1 MKKDCSMPIV
11 TFPLGPLETNC
22 YLIHN
27 DTHALAVD
35 VGGDPADVLDY
46 LAQHTLTL
54 THICITHLHF
64 DHLYG
69 VAALHDATQAVVL
82 CPAGDESLRG
92 TSLADGGQWGLPTV
106 PAFSSQNFTLGEQ
119 MLGDFCV
126 SVFETPGHTPGSVS
140 LYLPQENAVFTGDAL
155 FYHSMGRTDF
165 PGGDQ
170 DTLLRSIRTRLFTL
184 PEGTLAYPG
193 HGPETSI
200 GNEKRNNPYCGD
212 FVHTTE

>member
-1 MKKDCSMPIV
+1 MPIV

-27 DTHALAVD
+27 ESTALAVD

-46 LAQHTLTL
+46 LTQHKLCL
-54 THICITHLHF
+54 SHILITHLHF

-69 VAALHDATQAVVL
+69 VAALQEATHAVVL
-82 CPAGDESLRG
+82 CPAGDDCLRG

-106 PAFSSQNFTLGEQ
+106 PPFASQNFTLGEQ
-119 MLGDFCV
+119 TIGGFVL
-126 SVFETPGHTPGSVS
+126 SIFETPGHTPGSVS
-140 LYLPQENAVFTGDAL
+140 LYMPQEKAVFTGDAL

-170 DTLLRSIRTRLFTL
+170 ATLLHSIRTRLFTL
-184 PEGTLAYPG
+184 PEETLAYPG

-212 FVHTTE
+212 FVHNTEL